1 VGDLESLLTMVRPRF
16 HRAEPRQHAETYV
29 RGLLSDL
36 ARKNGWTLAAYAGA
50 RDATSMQRMLNAA
63 RWDTDGV
70 RDDVRDWVVGRLGD
84 WSRATLVVDEIRF
97 PKAGSGSV
105 GVHRVAA
112 GTHPGNGRALPA
124 HAGAPGAGRGHRA
137 LRAGNAQVAV
147 FMTVVMPR
155 GRALVDRELFLPQEW
170 VADRARARRLGIP
183 DDVGFADRDE
193 LAIRMI
199 GRALDAHGPAAW
211 VVAGG
216 SIATS
221 VRLRT
226 WLEERAQA
234 YVLPA
239 PADLPDLDANRLAE
253 KVPRSAWLRVEPG
266 ADAQWALAS
275 HAGARPG
282 GRWERG
288 VLLRRR
294 PTPASVIALY
304 RCQYP
309 RRADLAEL
317 VRAARAQSAVRASVR
332 MAIENVGL
340 DQYQVRRYDAWYRH
354 MTLCLL
360 AAASLAV

>member
-1 VGDLESLLTMVRPRF
+1 VDDLESLLTMVRPRF
-16 HRAEPRQHAETYV
+16 HRAEPRRHAETYV

-70 RDDVRDWVVGRLGD
+70 RDDVREWVVGRLGD
-84 WSRATLVVDEIRF
+84 WSRATLVVDEVRF
-97 PKAGSGSV
+97 PKAGSVSA
-105 GVHRVAA
+105 GVHRAA
-112 GTHPGNGRALPA
+112 A
-124 HAGAPGAGRGHRA
+124 RGS

-147 FMTVVMPR
+147 FLAVVTPR

-170 VADRARARRLGIP
+170 IADRARARRLGIR
-183 DDVGFADRDE
+183 DGVTFADRDE

-199 GRALDAHGPAAW
+199 ERALDTHGPAAW

-216 SIATS
+216 PIATS

-226 WLEERAQA
+226 WLEERVQA

-239 PADLPDLDANRLAE
+239 PADHPDLDADRLAE
-253 KVPRSAWLRVEPG
+253 KVPRPAWMRVEPG
-266 ADAQWALAS
+266 SDVQWALAS

-294 PTPASVIALY
+294 AAGTAAY
-304 RCQYP
+304 RCLYP
-309 RRADLAEL
+309 RLADLAEL
-317 VRAARAQSAVRASVR
+317 VRAARAEGAVRASVR
-332 MAIENVGL
+332 MAVENVGL

-360 AAASLAV
+360 AAASLAVRID